1 MPTLPASDYTTFIKL
16 QASSLAYQNG
26 RVPNNI
32 QTSDQPFATGSA
44 LYAQLLASQAA
55 LTVSPLRNTLSPI
68 AYGRV
73 VPYPGYGRVNNP
85 KNLSTVSTSGTD
97 NFPYARNSR
106 NLGRPPPPGRP
117 HVE

>member
-1 MPTLPASDYTTFIKL
+1 MPTLSASDYTTFIKL

-85 KNLSTVSTSGTD
+85 KNLSTVSTSGAGTMP
-97 NFPYARNSR
+97 FAPNSK
-106 NLGRPPPPGRP
+106 NLGAPPPLPRP
-117 HVE
+117 HVA